1 MAALRGRAD
10 SDSDDS
16 DKFDKFKRLC
26 ISRFAPLEDP
36 VGGFPGWVPVPPVC
50 FYAEGY
56 WTPAWTPM
64 ASCVR
69 HVRFRCRE
77 CECCERI
84 AVYCPPGQVLV
95 QLSVCPGCGVER
107 DTRRVTP
114 ADGRINAYG
123 DWGGDIHPD
132 SWGVSAFWEDDQVFW
147 EGLTQPTRG
156 HYRRFRTAG
165 RDGLP
170 AVTFVRA
177 EETGTTV

>member
-1 MAALRGRAD
+1 MAALRDREEEED
-10 SDSDDS
+10 RFESY
-16 DKFDKFKRLC
+16 KRLC
-26 ISRFAPLEDP
+26 ISRFASTVDK
-36 VGGFPGWVPVPPVC
+36 VGGFPGWVPIPPVS
-50 FYAEGY
+50 FYSEGY
-56 WTPAWTPM
+56 WTPAWTPV

-84 AVYCPPGQVLV
+84 AVHCPPEQVLV
-95 QLSVCPGCGVER
+95 QLTVCPGCGVER
-107 DTRRVTP
+107 DTRVAQ
-114 ADGRINAYG
+114 ADGQINAYR

-132 SWGVSAFWEDDQVFW
+132 SWRVTAFWEDDQVFW

-156 HYRRFRTAG
+156 HYRRFTAG

-177 EETGTTV
+177 EETGTV